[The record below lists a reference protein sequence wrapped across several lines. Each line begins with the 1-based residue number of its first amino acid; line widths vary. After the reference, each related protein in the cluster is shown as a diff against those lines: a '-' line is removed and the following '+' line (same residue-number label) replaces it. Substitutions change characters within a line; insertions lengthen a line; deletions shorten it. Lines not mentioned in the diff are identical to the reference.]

1 MKGMRDGTQT
11 AASPVLAQFNG
22 DFEFLEV
29 LEVKGSCS
37 SSVRMS

>member
-11 AASPVLAQFNG
+11 AASPVFVQFNG
-22 DFEFLEV
+22 DFEFVEVLEV
-29 LEVKGSCS
+29 LESCA